1 MFKSGIMSCLTGNHP
16 RFGRMILRM
25 RDVVGASV
33 EIQAGE
39 ADRFMPVA
47 QQSYGRPVS
56 RGEYNLPFGLTL
68 VSFRYNEGLGQGE
81 VPAPK
86 RAVLFNRVEG
96 SAFDEVVGFFYAQ
109 PYRTWGPNIFGHR
122 LYDDKSETM
131 DLFMSSKRLG
141 PCEMQKELTNCVG
154 DVTMAVAILN
164 VLSCKNVHLSMVD
177 PPRALNKKRVKNGKL
192 PLYRYHVLEV
202 DLGAGRAQSG
212 KAPRGNAGIMPVH
225 LCRGHFKEYTEER
238 PLFGRVTGRFWW
250 QPCARGNAQRGVVIK
265 DYKIRGKQDG

>member
-1 MFKSGIMSCLTGNHP
+1 MSFSYTTDRVP
-16 RFGRMILRM
+16 
-25 RDVVGASV
+25 
-33 EIQAGE
+33 GE
-39 ADRFMPVA
+39 L
-47 QQSYGRPVS
+47 Y
-56 RGEYNLPFGLTL
+56 
-68 VSFRYNEGLGQGE
+68 
-81 VPAPK
+81 APK
-86 RAVLFNRVEG
+86 RSVLFNRVEG
-96 SAFDEVVGFFYAQ
+96 SEFDEAAIFYYV
-109 PYRTWGPNIFGHR
+109 PMYKTWAPGLFNYR
-122 LYDDKSETM
+122 LYDNTSKAFDPMNSYEKLGFETA
-131 DLFMSSKRLG
+131 
-141 PCEMQKELTNCVG
+141 QKEHMDCLG

-250 QPCARGNAQRGVVIK
+250 QPCARGNAQRGAVIK